1 MTEEFQKLQEKIIEK
16 LPKIHLSMESVD
28 DYCYP
33 DLENLF
39 EQFKEEI
46 YSLDS
51 HQHVYTDKEQERW
64 FIRYLVNTGYKFCS
78 DPEINKVVQPI
89 DFSDQGLITRLAS
102 NVKPEF
108 YNGWNLEIRL
118 FGQGYLK
125 ESSFEFKKISPY
137 EFQCI
142 ISLRKTYGSYN
153 EEKIIISA
161 PSERALLITLIRY
174 ITEHSVTGEVM
185 PLDYLQ
191 CAISFKSKFNID

>member
-39 EQFKEEI
+39 EQFKEELHG
-46 YSLDS
+46 LDS
-51 HQHVYTDKEQERW
+51 TRVYTDEEKNRY

-89 DFSDQGLITRLAS
+89 DFNDQALITRLAS
-102 NVKPEF
+102 NIKAEF
-108 YNGWNLEIRL
+108 YNEWNLEIRP
-118 FGQGYLK
+118 FGTGYLK
-125 ESSFEFKKISPY
+125 ESSFKFKKISSY

-142 ISLRKTYGSYN
+142 IFLRKTYGSYD
-153 EEKIIISA
+153 EEEIVISA

-174 ITEHSVTGEVM
+174 ITEHSVTGEVL
-185 PLDYLQ
+185 PLYYLQ